1 MYERAL
7 GFANINE
14 WLTYSI
20 MQMNSK
26 IFHNWSARRDIMIYN
41 SNNWALKSN
50 WTNIFQNM
58 QAWNNCVSNGNPDT
72 NPNHLL
78 PLLIYLL
85 MVFLLFFFLLCSAV
99 AEIMVCFYFYIIL
112 LKKIIIHIKKKNKTK
127 KLFLRLCKTWLVYRK
142 VLQWNK

>member
-1 MYERAL
+1 MREHY
-7 GFANINE
+7 GFTNIKE

-50 WTNIFQNM
+50 WTNIFRNM
-58 QAWNNCVSNGNPDT
+58 QTWNNCESNVNHDT

-78 PLLIYLL
+78 PLLLIPSYG
-85 MVFLLFFFLLCSAV
+85 FSSFFSCYV
-99 AEIMVCFYFYIIL
+99 VQL
-112 LKKIIIHIKKKNKTK
+112 LKLWFAFNSTLSFRKKMIIHVKKEKYQ
-127 KLFLRLCKTWLVYRK
+127 FLRLCKSWSVYRK
-142 VLQWNK
+142 VLKWNKLLF